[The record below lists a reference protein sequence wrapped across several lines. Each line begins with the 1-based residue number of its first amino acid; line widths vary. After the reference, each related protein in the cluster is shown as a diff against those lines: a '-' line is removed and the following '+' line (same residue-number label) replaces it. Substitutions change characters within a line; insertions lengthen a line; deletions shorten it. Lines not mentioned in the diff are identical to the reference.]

1 MVSGVGEGRALGHGP
16 ESGRAGG
23 GFDETLLND
32 EDRLREVYQRLEAKG
47 AGAGGGPVRHH

>member
-1 MVSGVGEGRALGHGP
+1 MVTGVGEGRALGHGP

-23 GFDETLLND
+23 VNETLLND

>member
-1 MVSGVGEGRALGHGP
+1 VSARDGHWVTALSRDGQGF
-16 ESGRAGG
+16 
-23 GFDETLLND
+23 FDETLLND